1 MPQYPLIRLESH
13 VQLGNTKIAKAGK
26 KNLET
31 VVLKVVPV
39 KTTTRTSEALR
50 HCVGV
55 AVGNQEDHIGT
66 GEKYGVSEQEAVRAA
81 EKAALRN
88 RRKIRLFEDRTVHGR
103 VTGRSGGDCISLS
116 EAPKALEL
124 LVLV

>member
-1 MPQYPLIRLESH
+1 MPQYPLIRLKLH
-13 VQLGNTKIAKAGK
+13 VQLGNTKIAKAGE
-26 KNLET
+26 KNFET

-50 HCVGV
+50 YCAAI
-55 AVGNQEDHIGT
+55 AVGNREDHIGI
-66 GEKYGVSEQEAVRAA
+66 GEKYGVSEQEEIRAA

-88 RRKIRLFEDRTVHGR
+88 RRKIRLFEDRTVLGR

-116 EAPKALEL
+116 GAPKTLEL